1 MNSSNEIDISEL
13 CEDWRDSE
21 RMRVMFA
28 PMRNRDLNPES
39 YDSKVQFWKSL
50 IKKWCSVKNK
60 CSLTIKE
67 LEHAFLRDGDIPH
80 CLPEVLSESI
90 KTGDFMDSNR
100 FRASLMPQK
109 NWGGWIKSIGVRAAQ
124 SVGDSVLGHNPENI
138 VIPDIA
144 ETLMGTML
152 TDIRT
157 RDPWLQKHNICYQK
171 LSGALS
177 DETFEYLRLKNLV
190 QCCDIDS
197 VQFIK
202 YSCVA
207 GESEPFND
215 SDFCLIKLKLTQE
228 TLDNEI
234 HKQEEELLNL
244 KLKVKELLKSG
255 SRLSAKTTLKRQ
267 KMVEAKLQQKLD
279 QQMNIETLL
288 EELVNVDSNKS
299 VIQSYKTGVD
309 ELKSKLSDLNTD
321 NVEEIMDDLREVIQ
335 ESDDIGDALGAKVL
349 NDSLDE
355 DELEKELQI
364 LSEDG
369 DSRDVTD
376 ADSEL
381 LQALDKLDLNQL
393 DPLIGKEKEKSILQA
408 TKTLAEATS

>member
-1 MNSSNEIDISEL
+1 MG
-13 CEDWRDSE
+13 
-21 RMRVMFA
+21 
-28 PMRNRDLNPES
+28 
-39 YDSKVQFWKSL
+39 

-90 KTGDFMDSNR
+90 RAGDFVDSNR

-109 NWGGWIKSIGVRAAQ
+109 NWGGWIKSIGFRAAQ

-144 ETLMGTML
+144 ETLMEKMFTN
-152 TDIRT
+152 IRT
-157 RDPWLQKHNICYQK
+157 RDPWLQKHNVCYQK
-171 LSGALS
+171 LSGAQS
-177 DETFEYLRLKNLV
+177 GETFEYLRLKNLV

-215 SDFCLIKLKLTQE
+215 GDFCLIKLKLTQE
-228 TLDNEI
+228 TLDKEI
-234 HKQEEELLNL
+234 HKQEEELVNL

-255 SRLSAKTTLKRQ
+255 SRISAKTTLKRQ
-267 KMVEAKLQQKLD
+267 KVVEVKLQQKLD

-288 EELVNVDSNKS
+288 EELVNVESNKS
-299 VIQSYKTGVD
+299 VIQSYKTGVE

-355 DELEKELQI
+355 DELEKELKK
-364 LSEDG
+364 LSDDG
-369 DSRDVTD
+369 DSS
-376 ADSEL
+376 DSEL
-381 LQALDKLDLNQL
+381 LQALDKLDLNLL
-393 DPLIGKEKEKSILQA
+393 DPLIGKEKEESIQTA
-408 TKTLAEATS
+408 TKILAEATS

>member
-60 CSLTIKE
+60 CSVTVKE
-67 LEHAFLRDGDIPH
+67 LEHAFLREGDIPH

-100 FRASLMPQK
+100 FRSSLMPQK

-157 RDPWLQKHNICYQK
+157 RDPWLKNQNVCYQK

-190 QCCDIDS
+190 QSSDIDS

-215 SDFCLIKLKLTQE
+215 SDFCLMKLKLTQE
-228 TLDNEI
+228 SLDNEI

-255 SRLSAKTTLKRQ
+255 SRISAKTTLKRQ

-299 VIQSYKTGVD
+299 VIQSYKTGVE

-355 DELEKELQI
+355 DELEKELQK

-376 ADSEL
+376 TDSEL

-393 DPLIGKEKEKSILQA
+393 DPLIGKEKEESMPTAKVI
-408 TKTLAEATS
+408 LAEATS